1 MKADVEWIHRN
12 LKELTLGWWLL
23 FPTPFDLSTIC
34 SAMIDMTQCSFAF
47 YKTCIKGSFLSFKGQ
62 LLKVKP
68 TLSMRDS
75 SMLLEYSFSLN
86 SSRSIRELSMS
97 ADRWGML
104 ETQATVRS
112 LAGVGGLRVDG
123 VWEPWE
129 ERPAHWIWEHE
140 FLNGCQILGFITS
153 DLSSDILSVSR
164 TLTMISFRSSTHIQT
179 KTRYSDWHLI
189 HNAGVSKGAARKNCR
204 VKQSKENQ
212 TSSDVTC
219 LLMVGLSRCCCG
231 WDCCCGDCWVLWLVV
246 PCGLWL
252 SLTELC
258 WWGRPG
264 AVLSLTDSCR
274 PPCCLPPYPDSGDW
288 RRFPLCGRVLAGAA
302 GVAAALTDSW
312 WEVWDLTRWVG
323 GGATELWRMGWT
335 VEGGVAARE
344 EWEVPV
350 WEVMPII
357 CCWCWRLSFRGKQV
371 NNKLAFSFLSLVIFG
386 VDGATLHFVGIK
398 TENEAAM
405 IGQWNTIQEVWE
417 IDRWVGCLYSFMSS
431 PSFSVSYMGCNEPSL
446 LSFAY
451 GMSENG
457 EKCWLP

>member
-1 MKADVEWIHRN
+1 MFTCLDLCTFINIQDILGSRETPPNIPNESGWCMKADVEWIHRN

-153 DLSSDILSVSR
+153 DLSASELHK
-164 TLTMISFRSSTHIQT
+164 FR
-179 KTRYSDWHLI
+179 HL
-189 HNAGVSKGAARKNCR
+189 
-204 VKQSKENQ
+204 E
-212 TSSDVTC
+212 C
-219 LLMVGLSRCCCG
+219 LK
-231 WDCCCGDCWVLWLVV
+231 D
-246 PCGLWL
+246 
-252 SLTELC
+252 
-258 WWGRPG
+258 
-264 AVLSLTDSCR
+264 
-274 PPCCLPPYPDSGDW
+274 PDN
-288 RRFPLCGRVLAGAA
+288 
-302 GVAAALTDSW
+302 
-312 WEVWDLTRWVG
+312 DL
-323 GGATELWRMGWT
+323 L
-335 VEGGVAARE
+335 
-344 EWEVPV
+344 
-350 WEVMPII
+350 
-357 CCWCWRLSFRGKQV
+357 
-371 NNKLAFSFLSLVIFG
+371 
-386 VDGATLHFVGIK
+386 
-398 TENEAAM
+398 
-405 IGQWNTIQEVWE
+405 
-417 IDRWVGCLYSFMSS
+417 
-431 PSFSVSYMGCNEPSL
+431 
-446 LSFAY
+446 
-451 GMSENG
+451 
-457 EKCWLP
+457 